1 MKTLK
6 EALLKESLFSKKNL
20 DVVNKYGISKK
31 DMIGQLK
38 GFPVGVVVRMMEEQE
53 AQRGDANIK
62 QLQISRCGGF
72 SWGKTEKGHIFWS
85 DVLLEE
91 DFDLFFEEY
100 PEYKKYN

>member
-31 DMIGQLK
+31 DMIGQIK
-38 GFPVGVVVRMMEEQE
+38 DFPVGVVVRMMEEQE

-62 QLQISRCGGF
+62 QFQISRCEGF
-72 SWGKTEKGHIFWS
+72 PWEKPKGVIFFGKW
-85 DVLLEE
+85 
-91 DFDLFFEEY
+91 
-100 PEYKKYN
+100 